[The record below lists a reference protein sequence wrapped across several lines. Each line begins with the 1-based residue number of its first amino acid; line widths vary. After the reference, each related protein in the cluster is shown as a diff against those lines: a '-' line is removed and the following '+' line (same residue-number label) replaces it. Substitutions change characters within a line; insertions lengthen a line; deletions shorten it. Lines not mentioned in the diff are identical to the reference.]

1 MRKPIS
7 TATHGMIDYLTA
19 GALFALPSLLG
30 FSKPLSQ
37 AVRMIALKK
46 LAVAAATQ
54 HEMGI
59 VKLIPMKQHLA
70 MDVMTG
76 AALCALPFMIEDEDD
91 PDAARVAL
99 VTMGLMEIAYAPLT
113 DTQPREDSLIPD
125 VGQKVR
131 RSLKRTT
138 RSARQMAGA

>member
-7 TATHGMIDYLTA
+7 TATHGVIDYLTA

-30 FSKPLSQ
+30 FSPRLSK
-37 AVRMIALKK
+37 AVRMIGLKK

-59 VKLIPMKQHLA
+59 VKLIPMKHHLA
-70 MDVMTG
+70 IDVATG
-76 AALCALPFMIEDEDD
+76 ATLCALPYMLEDEDD
-91 PDAARVAL
+91 PETACAAL
-99 VTMGLMEIAYAPLT
+99 VAMGLMEIAYVPLT
-113 DTQPREDSLIPD
+113 DTQPREDTVIPD

-138 RSARQMAGA
+138 RSARQMAQV

>member
-7 TATHGMIDYLTA
+7 TATHGVIDYLTA

-70 MDVMTG
+70 LDVMTG
-76 AALCALPFMIEDEDD
+76 AALCALPFVIEDEDD
-91 PDAARVAL
+91 PEAACAAL
-99 VTMGLMEIAYAPLT
+99 VAMGLMEIAYAPLT
-113 DTQPREDSLIPD
+113 DTQPREDTWIPD
-125 VGQKVR
+125 VGQQVR
-131 RSLKRTT
+131 RSLKNGT
-138 RSARQMAGA
+138 RAARQMVGA

>member
-19 GALFALPSLLG
+19 GALFALPSMLG
-30 FSKPLSQ
+30 FSPRLST

-46 LAVAAATQ
+46 LAIAATTQ
-54 HEMGI
+54 HELGI
-59 VKLIPMKQHLA
+59 VKLIPMKTHLA

-76 AALCALPFMIEDEDD
+76 AALCALPFMLEDEDD
-91 PDAARVAL
+91 PESASAAL

-113 DTQPREDSLIPD
+113 ETQPREDAMIPD
-125 VGQKVR
+125 VGQRVR
-131 RSLKRTT
+131 RSIKRST
-138 RSARQMAGA
+138 RAAREMVGA

>member
-7 TATHGMIDYLTA
+7 TATHGVLDYLTA
-19 GALFALPSLLG
+19 GALFALPGLLG

-59 VKLIPMKQHLA
+59 VKLIPMKTHLV

-76 AALCALPFMIEDEDD
+76 AALCALPFMLEDEDD
-91 PDAARVAL
+91 PEMACAAL

-113 DTQPREDSLIPD
+113 ETEPREDAMIPD

-131 RSLKRTT
+131 RSIKRST
-138 RSARQMAGA
+138 RAVREMVGA

>member
-37 AVRMIALKK
+37 AVRMIGLKK

-54 HEMGI
+54 HELGI
-59 VKLIPMKQHLA
+59 VKLIPMKHHLA
-70 MDVMTG
+70 IDVMTG
-76 AALCALPFMIEDEDD
+76 ATLCALPFMIEDENE
-91 PDAARVAL
+91 PETACAAL
-99 VTMGLMEIAYAPLT
+99 VTMGLMEIAYVPLT
-113 DTQPREDSLIPD
+113 ETQPREDSMIPD

-131 RSLKRTT
+131 RGLKRGTQL
-138 RSARQMAGA
+138 ARHVVGA